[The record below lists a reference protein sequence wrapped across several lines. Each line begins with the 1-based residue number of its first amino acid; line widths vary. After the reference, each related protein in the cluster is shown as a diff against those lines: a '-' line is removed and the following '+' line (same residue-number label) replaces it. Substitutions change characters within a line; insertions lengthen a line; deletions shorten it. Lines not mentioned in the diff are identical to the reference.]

1 MKYLLCTKFRT
12 LIAYTYHCP
21 GDGMLDHFNLQ
32 EVVLDGYKL
41 NVIPN
46 EKCSVENGCTDIW
59 PCLFIPIAF
68 SGHCSQFSHCVTDS
82 NFRSLC
88 RHN

>member
-32 EVVLDGYKL
+32 EVVLDGFKL

-46 EKCSVENGCTDIW
+46 EECSVENGCTDIW
-59 PCLFIPIAF
+59 QSLHSHSLLWSLFTIFP
-68 SGHCSQFSHCVTDS
+68 
-82 NFRSLC
+82 LC
-88 RHN
+88 N